1 MALVNLKKNEIQAK
15 IVYYGPGRGGK
26 TTNLEYIYKK
36 SVKHINSEIVTIN
49 TGEGHTLFFDYLPFD
64 IGAINGFN
72 LKVQLY
78 TVPGQLKYNA
88 TRRVLMRGVDG
99 VVFVADSMAVRR
111 NDNVLSLQ
119 NLKEDLAHYDK
130 RIEKTPLVI
139 QYNKVDLIEKGIP
152 LLNTETLENDLNQ
165 IPETPYY
172 KASARMGINVIST
185 LKKII
190 LTTVTSIEKDLN

>member
-1 MALVNLKKNEIQAK
+1 MKFKAVHLTCPPNC
-15 IVYYGPGRGGK
+15 
-26 TTNLEYIYKK
+26 
-36 SVKHINSEIVTIN
+36 INF
-49 TGEGHTLFFDYLPFD
+49 LLPFD
-64 IGAINGFN
+64 IGVINGYS